1 MPTSFS
7 TTEAALRLR
16 VSESTV
22 RRLFLR
28 QQLQGVKVGRA
39 LRFTDVDIS
48 TFIERH
54 REVIESEQ
62 QYTRIL
68 SPQTAKISF
77 TWLSIIYFAIES
89 GGLTYLYLFL
99 YASTVITTKKA

>member
-1 MPTSFS
+1 MAGF
-7 TTEAALRLR
+7 E
-16 VSESTV
+16 
-22 RRLFLR
+22 
-28 QQLQGVKVGRA
+28 LQGVKVGRA

-62 QYTRIL
+62 QYTRML

-77 TWLSIIYFAIES
+77 T
-89 GGLTYLYLFL
+89 
-99 YASTVITTKKA
+99 